1 MSEQDF
7 YIGYLPKMPNGHW
20 RKIRSFLAGVGVLAI
35 VAAFMLVKGQN
46 DFITAS
52 FELGKPTVVSGIL
65 TTNPVPLLQV
75 VQGNDLSGQAV
86 IQSIL
91 LIGFGKHG
99 AEAALDSA
107 AAKRKMPLEGKL
119 LTLEGTLIYHD
130 GKTLLELTKGPAAVL
145 QVEQAQPIRRDIE
158 RLPGY
163 TFTGEIADPKCY
175 FGVMKPGEGKVHRS
189 CAALCI
195 AGGIPPVL
203 KTKLAD
209 GSTAYLIVK
218 GGNGEAV
225 NQAVLPVVGQ
235 AVQLS
240 GQVVRYDD
248 WLVLEW
254 DQSQAIETLGS
265 LMILDAPMCT
275 EKGLAAVTYSSN

>member
-1 MSEQDF
+1 MSNQDF
-7 YIGYLPKMPNGHW
+7 YVGYLPKMPDGHW
-20 RKIRSFLAGVGVLAI
+20 RKIRLFLLGVGILAI
-35 VAAFMLVKGQN
+35 LAAFVFVKGQK
-46 DFITAS
+46 DFNTAT
-52 FELGKPTVVSGIL
+52 FELGKSSIVSGIL

-75 VQGNDLSGQAV
+75 VQGNDIAGKPV

-99 AEAALDSA
+99 AEATLDA
-107 AAKRKMPLEGKL
+107 AAAEKKMELNGKL

-130 GKTLLELTKGPAAVL
+130 GKTLLELTKGAASVL
-145 QVEQAQPIRRDIE
+145 QVEQAQPVRRNIE

-189 CAALCI
+189 CASLCI

-209 GSTAYLIVK
+209 GSTAYLLVK
-218 GGNGEAV
+218 GSDGEAV
-225 NQAVLPVVGQ
+225 NQEVLPVVGQ
-235 AVQLS
+235 AVKLS

-248 WLVLEW
+248 WLVLQW
-254 DQSQAIETLGS
+254 DQSQAIEQLGAR
-265 LMILDAPMCT
+265 MMLDSPMCG
-275 EKGLAAVTYSSN
+275 ENGLAALPYSNN

>member
-1 MSEQDF
+1 MSDQDF
-7 YIGYLPKMPNGHW
+7 YIGYLSKMPNGHW
-20 RKIRSFLAGVGVLAI
+20 RKIRLFLMGVGVLAV
-35 VAAFMLVKGQN
+35 VAAFLIVKGQK
-46 DFITAS
+46 DFNTS
-52 FELGKPTVVSGIL
+52 TFELGKPTIVSGIL

-107 AAKRKMPLEGKL
+107 AAAKKMPMEGKL

-130 GKTLLELTKGPAAVL
+130 GKTLLELTKGPASVL
-145 QVEQAQPIRRDIE
+145 QVEQAQPLRRNIE

-189 CAALCI
+189 CASLCI

-218 GGNGEAV
+218 GGNGESV

-254 DQSQAIETLGS
+254 DQSKAIETLGS
-265 LMILDAPMCT
+265 RMILEAPMCT
-275 EKGLAAVTYSSN
+275 EKGLAALSYSNN

>member
-7 YIGYLPKMPNGHW
+7 YIGYLPKMPDEHW
-20 RKIRSFLAGVGVLAI
+20 RKIRLFLIGGGLLAI
-35 VAAFMLVKGQN
+35 LAAFIFVRGQQ
-46 DFITAS
+46 DFNTAT
-52 FELGKPTVVSGIL
+52 FELGKSTTVSGIL

-75 VQGNDLSGQAV
+75 VQGRDMAGQTL

-107 AAKRKMPLEGKL
+107 AARQKTPLEGKL

-130 GKTLLELTKGPAAVL
+130 GKTLLELTKGPASVL
-145 QVEQAQPIRRDIE
+145 QVEQAPPLRRTIE

-163 TFTGEIADPKCY
+163 TFMGEIADPKCY

-209 GSTAYLIVK
+209 GSTAYLLVK
-218 GGNGEAV
+218 GTNGEAV
-225 NQAVLPVVGQ
+225 HQEVLPVVGQ
-235 AVQLS
+235 AVRLS
-240 GQVVRYDD
+240 GLVVRYDD
-248 WLVLEW
+248 WLVLQW
-254 DQSQAIETLGS
+254 DQSKPIDQLGS
-265 LMILDAPMCT
+265 RLLLDAPLCG
-275 EKGLAAVTYSSN
+275 EKGLAAVSYSNN

>member
-7 YIGYLPKMPNGHW
+7 YIGYLPQMPEEHW
-20 RKIRSFLAGVGVLAI
+20 RKVRLFLLGAGFLAIL
-35 VAAFMLVKGQN
+35 AAFILVKGQK
-46 DFITAS
+46 DFNTAT
-52 FELGKPTVVSGIL
+52 FELGKSSIVSGIL

-75 VQGNDLSGQAV
+75 VQGTDMSGQNV

-99 AEAALDSA
+99 AEATLA
-107 AAKRKMPLEGKL
+107 AAAIQEKLPLEGKL

-130 GKTLLELTKGPAAVL
+130 GKTLLELTNGPASVL
-145 QVEQAQPIRRDIE
+145 QVESAQPVRRNIE

-209 GSTAYLIVK
+209 GSTAYLLVK
-218 GGNGEAV
+218 GSDGKAV
-225 NQAVLPVVGQ
+225 NQDVLPVVGQ

-240 GQVVRYDD
+240 GQVVKYDD
-248 WLVLEW
+248 WLVLQW
-254 DQSQAIETLGS
+254 DQSQEIKSLGARM
-265 LMILDAPMCT
+265 LLDAPMCS
-275 EKGLAAVTYSSN
+275 EKGLAAVRYSNN

>member
-1 MSEQDF
+1 MSNQDF
-7 YIGYLPKMPNGHW
+7 YVGYLPKMPDGHW
-20 RKIRSFLAGVGVLAI
+20 RKIRLFLLGAGILAI
-35 VAAFMLVKGQN
+35 LAAFVFVKGQK
-46 DFITAS
+46 DFNTAT
-52 FELGKPTVVSGIL
+52 FELGKSSVVSGVL

-75 VQGNDLSGQAV
+75 AQGNDIAGNPV

-99 AEAALDSA
+99 AEATLDLA
-107 AAKRKMPLEGKL
+107 AAEKKVQLDGKL

-130 GKTLLELTKGPAAVL
+130 GKTLLELTKGPASVL
-145 QVEQAQPIRRDIE
+145 QVEQAQPIRRNIE

-189 CAALCI
+189 CASLCI

-209 GSTAYLIVK
+209 GSTAYLLVK
-218 GGNGEAV
+218 GSDGEAV
-225 NQAVLPVVGQ
+225 NQEVLPVVGQ
-235 AVQLS
+235 AVKLS

-248 WLVLEW
+248 WLVLQW
-254 DQSQAIETLGS
+254 DQSQAIEQLGAR
-265 LMILDAPMCT
+265 MILDSPMCG
-275 EKGLAAVTYSSN
+275 ENGLAAVRYSNN